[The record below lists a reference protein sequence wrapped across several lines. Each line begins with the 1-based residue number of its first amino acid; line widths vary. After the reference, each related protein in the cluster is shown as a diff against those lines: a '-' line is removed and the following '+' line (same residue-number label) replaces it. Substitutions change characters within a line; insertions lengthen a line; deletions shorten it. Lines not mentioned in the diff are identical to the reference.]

1 MKKKVF
7 ATLLAVSMIAS
18 MVPAAV
24 SVQAADGDSI
34 RLVNGKI
41 EVDAQLKKLAE
52 MYEKETG
59 TKVEIESMGGG
70 IDIQGTLK
78 GYYQSDNMPDI
89 FVNGGAANFANWTDL
104 LVDMSDQEWA
114 SDTDAAYVDE
124 SQGTIGFPYTTEAIG
139 LAYNKDILDKAGID
153 PSTLTGPD
161 AIKEAFETIDSKK
174 DELGLTAVVGYA
186 AEPVNLYWS
195 TGNHLFGNYLDSG
208 LDRDDTTY
216 IDMLNDGGKVD
227 EDLIEKIN
235 KETKITVQICPKT
248 KEGYETSAKSNDI
261 EKNVYGRLIDNSWI
275 DNCWRNDAQ
284 TDVRQIMKIGG
295 IDNNKD
301 AVNSRLDELY
311 NQGVRFVEYSESY
324 GIDFQNIAEYIKSKE
339 DLQLLVEVSEDMD
352 KQTLYDMLN
361 EAGLIQKTIAVV
373 DTPAAFEEWNNINKA
388 EDYLKIM
395 FRADNDGMTMQ
406 QSLDY
411 WKEYNIKAVCFGT
424 NSYWSN
430 VYLRNEDRVKEQNI
444 AFFCENPTN
453 DEERDFMLN
462 PTDYTDNSEELQ
474 GITGFMTTFV
484 TPEELAQKEAT
495 LETAKYFR
503 DAADGSSIR
512 DYLNVLS
519 NSGYTVMFSVKDDGK
534 EIDNIAGE
542 LNKLG
547 IHSDI
552 LGAPEAFRNGYIA
565 VVKTHTDGT
574 SELVLEQSKSSEDG
588 VALEAD
594 YTALNGRTFHLKSNG
609 RKDDADD
616 ASPVAEISSGTVNY
630 ASNEA
635 GLNIVVYDEEND
647 CIVDRIWYDAWNN
660 QGNDNPPLSKNH
672 GKEWISLKYTDK
684 KEERKQHIIEY
695 FNNLAVNKDNYMVI
709 MAVGDEGT
717 SNMDTDIQNA
727 MSQIGVTAAFD
738 GDDSFQK
745 SYVGLFANDL
755 GELSFTN
762 GSNDEFSDMKISLND
777 FSYDGHSFNVISEG
791 NGLEDSL
798 AQIVMDG
805 QEMTN
810 EQRGLHIL
818 VYDKTTHQPVNYTW
832 IDCYDSLKYN
842 SIDLVPQNN

>member
-1 MKKKVF
+1 
-7 ATLLAVSMIAS
+7 
-18 MVPAAV
+18 
-24 SVQAADGDSI
+24 
-34 RLVNGKI
+34 
-41 EVDAQLKKLAE
+41 
-52 MYEKETG
+52 
-59 TKVEIESMGGG
+59 
-70 IDIQGTLK
+70 
-78 GYYQSDNMPDI
+78 
-89 FVNGGAANFANWTDL
+89 
-104 LVDMSDQEWA
+104 
-114 SDTDAAYVDE
+114 
-124 SQGTIGFPYTTEAIG
+124 
-139 LAYNKDILDKAGID
+139 
-153 PSTLTGPD
+153 
-161 AIKEAFETIDSKK
+161 
-174 DELGLTAVVGYA
+174 
-186 AEPVNLYWS
+186 
-195 TGNHLFGNYLDSG
+195 
-208 LDRDDTTY
+208 
-216 IDMLNDGGKVD
+216 
-227 EDLIEKIN
+227 
-235 KETKITVQICPKT
+235 
-248 KEGYETSAKSNDI
+248 
-261 EKNVYGRLIDNSWI
+261 
-275 DNCWRNDAQ
+275 
-284 TDVRQIMKIGG
+284 
-295 IDNNKD
+295 
-301 AVNSRLDELY
+301 
-311 NQGVRFVEYSESY
+311 
-324 GIDFQNIAEYIKSKE
+324 
-339 DLQLLVEVSEDMD
+339 
-352 KQTLYDMLN
+352 
-361 EAGLIQKTIAVV
+361 
-373 DTPAAFEEWNNINKA
+373 
-388 EDYLKIM
+388 
-395 FRADNDGMTMQ
+395 
-406 QSLDY
+406 
-411 WKEYNIKAVCFGT
+411 
-424 NSYWSN
+424 
-430 VYLRNEDRVKEQNI
+430 
-444 AFFCENPTN
+444 
-453 DEERDFMLN
+453 
-462 PTDYTDNSEELQ
+462 
-474 GITGFMTTFV
+474 
-484 TPEELAQKEAT
+484 
-495 LETAKYFR
+495 
-503 DAADGSSIR
+503 
-512 DYLNVLS
+512 
-519 NSGYTVMFSVKDDGK
+519 MFSVKDDGK

-552 LGAPEAFRNGYIA
+552 LVAPEAFRNGYIA

-798 AQIVMDG
+798 AQIVM
-805 QEMTN
+805 
-810 EQRGLHIL
+810 
-818 VYDKTTHQPVNYTW
+818 K
-832 IDCYDSLKYN
+832 
-842 SIDLVPQNN
+842 